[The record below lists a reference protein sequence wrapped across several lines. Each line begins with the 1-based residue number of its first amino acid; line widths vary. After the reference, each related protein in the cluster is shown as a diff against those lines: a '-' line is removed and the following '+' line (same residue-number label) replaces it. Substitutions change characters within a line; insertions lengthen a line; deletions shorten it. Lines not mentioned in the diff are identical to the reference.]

1 MYWQNLLDETM
12 ERISILSKET
22 PDTFKGFSIMGQAA
36 KTDGHL
42 SEKTKEFIALGIA
55 ITTKCESC
63 IGFHTKSL
71 VRLGAT
77 GAEIVEALAMVSY
90 MGAGPQISYSA
101 KALEAFDEFS
111 S

>member
-1 MYWQNLLDETM
+1 MYWQNLLNETM

-55 ITTKCESC
+55 IQLSVKVVLVFILNHSFDWVPLVQRLSKRLQW
-63 IGFHTKSL
+63 FHTWAL
-71 VRLGAT
+71 VR
-77 GAEIVEALAMVSY
+77 
-90 MGAGPQISYSA
+90 
-101 KALEAFDEFS
+101 K
-111 S
+111 